1 MEEKGQNSH
10 FVMVHGSCHGAWCW
24 YKVKPRLE
32 SLGHKVTVL
41 DLSASGLN
49 RKTLDQVGSFREY
62 SEPLLQ
68 FMSSIDE
75 KVVLVGHSLGGM
87 GIALASDNYP
97 EKISVAVFLTA
108 LMPDTEHRPSYVL
121 EQWQVRVPQLPSLDN
136 EIGSFGSTEKPLASF
151 LIGPKFLATY
161 LYQLCSIDDISLAT
175 ILTRPTPIF
184 LEDLA
189 TTEKL
194 SNEGYGSVKRVYI
207 VCNDDMICVK
217 DYQRWMAENGGVNE
231 IMKINGADHMS
242 MLSKPD
248 ELCQCLSEISNK
260 YN

>member
-1 MEEKGQNSH
+1 MEEKGKKSH
-10 FVMVHGSCHGAWCW
+10 FVMVHGMCHGAWCW
-24 YKVKPRLE
+24 HKVKPRLE

-68 FMSSIDE
+68 FMASIDG
-75 KVVLVGHSLGGM
+75 KVILVGHSYGGM
-87 GIALASDNYP
+87 SIALAADNYP
-97 EKISVAVFLTA
+97 KKIFVAVFVTA
-108 LMPDTEHRPSYVL
+108 FMPDTEHRPSYIL
-121 EQWQVRVPQLPSLDN
+121 EQWQARFPQLASLDN
-136 EIGSFGSTEKPLASF
+136 EFGSFGSTEKPQISF
-151 LIGPKFLATY
+151 LFGPKFLATY
-161 LYQLCSIDDISLAT
+161 LYQLCSVDDLSLAT
-175 ILTRPTPIF
+175 ILMRPSLVF
-184 LEDLA
+184 QEDLA
-189 TTEKL
+189 MAEKL
-194 SNEGYGSVKRVYI
+194 SKEGYGSVKRVYI
-207 VCNDDMICVK
+207 VCNDDMIIMK

-231 IMKINGADHMS
+231 IMEIHGADHMS